1 MNMRNRLFI
10 QRCLDSLMFVSD
22 DYQHELNNLASFS
35 AELGA
40 GPESLG
46 RLLQISRTIDTI
58 ERVSGELHALLDQPP
73 ADGGAKLGLL
83 PRPARALDRAA

>member
-10 QRCLDSLMFVSD
+10 QRCLDSLMAVSD
-22 DYQHELNNLASFS
+22 DYQHELNDLAS
-35 AELGA
+35 LGA
-40 GPESLG
+40 EPESLG

-73 ADGGAKLGLL
+73 ADGGARLGLL

>member
-10 QRCLDSLMFVSD
+10 QRSLDSLMAVSD
-22 DYQHELNNLASFS
+22 DHQHELNNLAS
-35 AELGA
+35 LGA
-40 GPESLG
+40 EPESLG

>member
-22 DYQHELNNLASFS
+22 DHQHELNNLAS
-35 AELGA
+35 LGA
-40 GPESLG
+40 EPESLG

-58 ERVSGELHALLDQPP
+58 ERVCGELHALLDQPP

>member
-10 QRCLDSLMFVSD
+10 QRCLDSLMAVSD
-22 DYQHELNNLASFS
+22 DYQHELNDLAVKTSLGFS
-35 AELGA
+35 SEAI
-40 GPESLG
+40 G

-58 ERVSGELHALLDQPP
+58 ERVSGELHAFLDRPP

>member
-22 DYQHELNNLASFS
+22 DYQHELNNLAS
-35 AELGA
+35 LGA
-40 GPESLG
+40 EPESLG

-83 PRPARALDRAA
+83 PKPARALDRAA

>member
-22 DYQHELNNLASFS
+22 DYQHELNNLAS
-35 AELGA
+35 LGA
-40 GPESLG
+40 EPEALG
-46 RLLQISRTIDTI
+46 RLLQISLTIDTI

>member
-22 DYQHELNNLASFS
+22 DHQHELNNLAS
-35 AELGA
+35 LGA
-40 GPESLG
+40 EPESLG

>member
-22 DYQHELNNLASFS
+22 DHQHELNNLAS
-35 AELGA
+35 LGA
-40 GPESLG
+40 EPESLG

-58 ERVSGELHALLDQPP
+58 ERVSGELQALLDRPP

>member
-10 QRCLDSLMFVSD
+10 QRCLDSLMAVSD
-22 DYQHELNNLASFS
+22 DYQHELNNLAS
-35 AELGA
+35 LGA
-40 GPESLG
+40 EPESLG

-83 PRPARALDRAA
+83 PRPSRALDRAA

>member
-10 QRCLDSLMFVSD
+10 QRCLDSLMFVSGD
-22 DYQHELNNLASFS
+22 HQHELNNLAS
-35 AELGA
+35 LGA
-40 GPESLG
+40 EPESLG

>member
-22 DYQHELNNLASFS
+22 DHQHELNNLAS
-35 AELGA
+35 LGA
-40 GPESLG
+40 EPESLG

-58 ERVSGELHALLDQPP
+58 ERVSGELHALLDRPP

>member
-22 DYQHELNNLASFS
+22 DYQHELNNLAS
-35 AELGA
+35 LGA
-40 GPESLG
+40 EPESLG

>member
-1 MNMRNRLFI
+1 MNMRNRMFI
-10 QRCLDSLMFVSD
+10 QRSLDSLMFVSD
-22 DYQHELNNLASFS
+22 DHQHELNNLAS
-35 AELGA
+35 LGA
-40 GPESLG
+40 EPESLG

>member
-22 DYQHELNNLASFS
+22 DHQHELNNLAAKTSLGFS
-35 AELGA
+35 SEAI
-40 GPESLG
+40 G

>member
-22 DYQHELNNLASFS
+22 DHQHELSNLAS
-35 AELGA
+35 LGA
-40 GPESLG
+40 EPESLG

>member
-22 DYQHELNNLASFS
+22 DLQHELNNLAS
-35 AELGA
+35 LGA
-40 GPESLG
+40 EPESLG